1 MMLAMLNFKPDW
13 TVATGSETFKY
24 YAAANPVSRALML
37 FLQGAPIS
45 SFDAFSMVYST
56 YRMLCSSRPKN
67 QVFHIIAQFYNM
79 KRLAIPSGMHK
90 KMSDAMTSGTYIWI
104 VRCLVGFVVMYGEKS
119 IHFSRL
125 WYGYVGERQ
134 RNESSLEKTCSS
146 CSSYSFSRR

>member
-1 MMLAMLNFKPDW
+1 MLNFKPDW

-24 YAAANPVSRALML
+24 YAAANPVSRALMP

-67 QVFHIIAQFYNM
+67 LVFHIIAQFYNM

-90 KMSDAMTSGTYIWI
+90 KCLMQWQVELTFELSDAWLASLWCMAKKASIFLGSGMDTLE
-104 VRCLVGFVVMYGEKS
+104 RDNGMNLV
-119 IHFSRL
+119 
-125 WYGYVGERQ
+125 
-134 RNESSLEKTCSS
+134 
-146 CSSYSFSRR
+146 